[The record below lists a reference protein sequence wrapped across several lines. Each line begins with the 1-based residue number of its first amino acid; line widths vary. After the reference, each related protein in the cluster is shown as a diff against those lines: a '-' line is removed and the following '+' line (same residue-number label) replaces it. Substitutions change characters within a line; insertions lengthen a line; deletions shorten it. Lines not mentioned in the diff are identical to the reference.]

1 MTDTTPPNGRT
12 APQGRTRPRA
22 VVIGAGKIGCGFLA
36 PLFHDA
42 GWDVVVAARSETVVD
57 RMRAAGDFT
66 VRTTGAGGVRRV
78 RVTAVLTGSPAF
90 DDAVAGADVIA
101 TAVGAASVAALGAPL
116 ARALAAR
123 GNRPVDV
130 WTVENGDVAPQLHAA
145 LRDSAARLGLR
156 LPRVGVAGAIAYAA
170 VTQGDWKRSPRPE
183 FVSDTAKWL
192 LVDAAPL
199 ALGLPR
205 LPRVGATPSYA
216 EHLEGKRFVFSAG
229 HAMCAFIG
237 ARHGHH
243 WLHDAAADPR
253 IRPLVADALVA
264 SRQALGGGREDAGPV
279 GWVLD
284 RYANAELLD
293 TVTRVARD
301 PIRKLAP
308 DGPLVGPARLVAR
321 SAGVAPIGFAT
332 AIASALNYRNSADP
346 QASLLAEMLVS
357 SGLATVLSDV
367 CDLDPAEPLARQV
380 MRIYQGWE
388 PAIARGTLSDPLA
401 LRAAA

>member
-1 MTDTTPPNGRT
+1 
-12 APQGRTRPRA
+12 

-36 PLFHDA
+36 PLFQEA
-42 GWDVVVAARSETVVD
+42 GWDVVVAARSEAVVE
-57 RMRAAGDFT
+57 RMRAAGEYT
-66 VRTTGAGGVRRV
+66 VRTTGAGGIRRV
-78 RVTAVLTGSPAF
+78 RVTPVLTGSPAF
-90 DDAVAGADVIA
+90 DDAVAGAHVVA
-101 TAVGAASVAALGAPL
+101 TAVGSASVAALGVPL

-123 GNRPVDV
+123 PAGRPLDV
-130 WTVENGDVAPQLHAA
+130 WTVENGDVAPQLQAA
-145 LRDSAARLGLR
+145 LRESAARLGLR

-170 VTQGDWKRSPRPE
+170 VTQGDWRGSPRPE

-199 ALGLPR
+199 VAAMPR
-205 LPRVGATPSYA
+205 LPRVGATASYA

-237 ARHGHH
+237 ARHGHR

-264 SRQALGGGREDAGPV
+264 SRHALGGGDDDGPV

-293 TVTRVARD
+293 TVRRVARD

-308 DGPLVGPARLVAR
+308 EGPLVGPARLVAR
-321 SAGVAPIGFAT
+321 SAGAAPIGFAT
-332 AIASALNYRNSADP
+332 AIASALNYRDGADP
-346 QASLLAEMLVS
+346 QACLLAEMLVS

-367 CDLDPAEPLARQV
+367 CGLDRAEPLARQV

-401 LRAAA
+401 LRRAA

>member
-1 MTDTTPPNGRT
+1 
-12 APQGRTRPRA
+12 
-22 VVIGAGKIGCGFLA
+22 VIGAGKIGCGFLA

-57 RMRAAGDFT
+57 HMRAAGEYT
-66 VRTTGAGGVRRV
+66 VRTTGAGGVRCV
-78 RVTAVLTGSPAF
+78 RVTPVLTGSPAF
-90 DDAVAGADVIA
+90 DDAVAGADVVA
-101 TAVGAASVAALGAPL
+101 TAVGSASVAALGAPL

-123 GNRPVDV
+123 PAHRPIDV

-145 LRDSAARLGLR
+145 LRQGAARHGLR
-156 LPRVGVAGAIAYAA
+156 LPPVGVAGAIAYAA
-170 VTQGDWKRSPRPE
+170 VTQGDWRRSPRPE
-183 FVSDTAKWL
+183 FVGDTAKWL
-192 LVDAAPL
+192 LVHAAPL
-199 ALGLPR
+199 VAGMPR

-216 EHLEGKRFVFSAG
+216 EHLEAKRFVFSAG

-243 WLHDAAADPR
+243 WLHDAAADRR

-264 SRQALGGGREDAGPV
+264 SRRALGGGRDLRGPV

-332 AIASALNYRNSADP
+332 AIASALNYRNGADP
-346 QASLLAEMLVS
+346 QACLLAEMLVG

-401 LRAAA
+401 SRAAA